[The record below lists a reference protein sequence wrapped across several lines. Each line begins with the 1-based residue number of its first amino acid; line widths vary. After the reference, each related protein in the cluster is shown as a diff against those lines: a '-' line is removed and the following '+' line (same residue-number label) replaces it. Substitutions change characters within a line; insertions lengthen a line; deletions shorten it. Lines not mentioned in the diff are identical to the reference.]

1 MDIYMERESLLVR
14 VKIPFKKEE
23 DILEDGEAYIKK
35 YREFKYNQDNQ
46 EDFEEEERK
55 RTYKVFI
62 KFFEIVKNCNGIIK
76 KEEIFYL
83 KDKNYRT
90 FLVKFGEVKNART
103 FNEIFFGLYP
113 ECKEQEEIFEIT

>member
-23 DILEDGEAYIKK
+23 DILED
-35 YREFKYNQDNQ
+35 
-46 EDFEEEERK
+46 
-55 RTYKVFI
+55 KVFI
-62 KFFEIVKNCNGIIK
+62 KFFEIVKNCNGIIE

-90 FLVKFGEVKNART
+90 FLVKFGEVKNAIT

>member
-23 DILEDGEAYIKK
+23 DILED
-35 YREFKYNQDNQ
+35 
-46 EDFEEEERK
+46 
-55 RTYKVFI
+55 KVFI
-62 KFFEIVKNCNGIIK
+62 KFFEIVKNCNGIIE

-103 FNEIFFGLYP
+103 FNEIFLDFIRSVKNKKKFLRLHKKP
-113 ECKEQEEIFEIT
+113 IN